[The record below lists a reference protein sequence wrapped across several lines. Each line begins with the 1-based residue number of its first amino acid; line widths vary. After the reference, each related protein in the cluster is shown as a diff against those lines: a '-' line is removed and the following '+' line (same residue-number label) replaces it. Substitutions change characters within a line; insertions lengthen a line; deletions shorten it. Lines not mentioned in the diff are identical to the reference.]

1 MGYLNDKDY
10 KKIKN
15 TIETFVDNPI
25 IVENLFKSLA
35 LFLETKNMVHI
46 QKNINYNV
54 SPTNSADS
62 NRVNNI
68 MEESDIAL
76 DRYSSK
82 ILNKKKKEKTLN
94 GKL

>member
-1 MGYLNDKDY
+1 MGYLDDRDY

-25 IVENLFKSLA
+25 IVENLFKSLV
-35 LFLETKNMVHI
+35 LFLETKNIVHI
-46 QKNINYNV
+46 QKKTEYKL
-54 SPTNSADS
+54 SPTNSVDA
-62 NRVNNI
+62 NRVNKI
-68 MEESDIAL
+68 IEESDIAL
-76 DRYSSK
+76 NKYSSK